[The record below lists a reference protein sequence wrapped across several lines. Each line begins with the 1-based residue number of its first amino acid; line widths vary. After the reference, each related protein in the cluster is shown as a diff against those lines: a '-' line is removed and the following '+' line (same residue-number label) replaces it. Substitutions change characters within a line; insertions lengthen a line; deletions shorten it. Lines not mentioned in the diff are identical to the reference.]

1 MGTISALKDFPSL
14 PDSVVG
20 SLLTPVS
27 GLMRGKVGVALS
39 GVVFVI
45 GSRSVQVLETHALAF
60 AAAHVVVCILMLRS
74 GIKRL

>member
-1 MGTISALKDFPSL
+1 MGTISALEDFPSL

-45 GSRSVQVLETHALAF
+45 GPGLSRCLK
-60 AAAHVVVCILMLRS
+60 LML
-74 GIKRL
+74 